1 MIKTETF
8 FCLLGDFFCLAG
20 VAWFGMRNG
29 RNMNLDF
36 TIVLAVFIDNDARTR
51 FDALFMAFSRFIS
64 P

>member
-29 RNMNLDF
+29 RNKNLDF
-36 TIVLAVFIDNDARTR
+36 TIGLEVFIDNDTRTR
-51 FDALFMAFSRFIS
+51 FRALFTAFSCFIS